1 MSEEGEPAGRKKML
15 DRSEAVLGEIPVSA
29 KLALGSERLRLFVTS
44 TRIIVARVGKRGAGA
59 VAATSLFGRLSGA
72 LEDFFKSGRE
82 SLGARGMEGLAPD
95 EILASNKDNFYIRHG
110 DVVSVNVVKMGPR
123 SWLTLVT
130 VSEKLEFLTSQEF
143 LKVVELLE
151 TILGGKVT
159 SSLL

>member
-1 MSEEGEPAGRKKML
+1 
-15 DRSEAVLGEIPVSA
+15 
-29 KLALGSERLRLFVTS
+29 
-44 TRIIVARVGKRGAGA
+44 VARVGKRGAGA
-59 VAATSLFGRLSGA
+59 VATTSLFGRLSGA

-82 SLGARGMEGLAPD
+82 SLGARGMEGLAPG

-110 DVVSVNVVKMGPR
+110 DVVSVNVVKMGSR

-151 TILGGKVT
+151 TILGGKVS
-159 SSLL
+159 SSLF

>member
-1 MSEEGEPAGRKKML
+1 LSDL
-15 DRSEAVLGEIPVSA
+15 SEAVLGEIPVSA

-59 VAATSLFGRLSGA
+59 VATTSLFGRLSGA

-82 SLGARGMEGLAPD
+82 SLGARGMEGLTPD
-95 EILASNKDNFYIRHG
+95 EILASNKDNFYIRVG
-110 DVVSVNVVKMGPR
+110 DVVSVNVVKMGSR

-151 TILGGKVT
+151 TILGGKVS
-159 SSLL
+159 SSLF